1 MNFEGFSPKGEE
13 LFLFFG
19 VYEGVSGDVMLR

>member
-13 LFLFFG
+13 LFCFLG
-19 VYEGVSGDVMLR
+19 VYEGVSGVVMLR

>member
-13 LFLFFG
+13 LFVFW
-19 VYEGVSGDVMLR
+19 VYEGVSGVVMLR